1 MAELKEI
8 EHSNQVSSSDTE
20 SLARRIAEAY
30 VQAVRAETEGRT
42 TSGIRQARQD
52 REELLRATPDSIGW
66 HELGYAENQSPGA
79 SAEIWGRIRQAAHA
93 ELENGHRAADIVAS
107 ALSPW
112 VRAQFLALRESF
124 IGDWQPKG
132 SIEMRL
138 IDQMAQ
144 IYTQYEFWMQMAV
157 QRSAVECQLETS
169 HIKKK
174 GKWVALT
181 IDGNAEM
188 EQAAMMADRF
198 NRLFLRTVRALRDLR
213 RYYPPVI
220 VQNAGQVNVG
230 GQQVNITQAKE
241 DSKRSNSASVI
252 NVSPNNT
259 LSTDLNDVKLLQ
271 PASANAMCIPQQDGV
286 RENLTVSSN
295 RKKARTIKKKTG

>member
-1 MAELKEI
+1 MAELEKTEHTTQVNSLEI
-8 EHSNQVSSSDTE
+8 E
-20 SLARRIAEAY
+20 SLVRRMAEAY
-30 VQAVRAETEGRT
+30 VQAVEAETKGGT
-42 TSGIRQARQD
+42 NIGIRHARHD

-79 SAEIWGRIRQAAHA
+79 SAEIWDRIKQAARA
-93 ELENGHRAADIVAS
+93 ELENGHRAADVVAS

-124 IGDWQPKG
+124 IADWQPKG

-188 EQAAMMADRF
+188 EQAALMADRF

-230 GQQVNITQAKE
+230 GQQVNITQAKK
-241 DSKRSNSASVI
+241 DSKRHNSAPKVNISPDD
-252 NVSPNNT
+252 VSCNPQ
-259 LSTDLNDVKLLQ
+259 SDVKLLP
-271 PASANAMCIPQQDGV
+271 PASVASFSTTQRH
-286 RENLTVSSN
+286 REHTSSIISSAL
-295 RKKARTIKKKTG
+295 KKERVIKKKG

>member
-1 MAELKEI
+1 MAELEEAEHSPQINSLEI
-8 EHSNQVSSSDTE
+8 E
-20 SLARRIAEAY
+20 SLVRRMAEAY
-30 VQAVRAETEGRT
+30 VQAVKAETEGKT
-42 TSGIRQARQD
+42 NSGTRYARQD

-66 HELGYAENQSPGA
+66 HELGHAENQSPGA
-79 SAEIWGRIRQAAHA
+79 SIEIWGCIKQAARA
-93 ELENGHRAADIVAS
+93 ELENGHRAADVVAS

-112 VRAQFLALRESF
+112 VRAQFLVLRESF
-124 IGDWQPKG
+124 ITDWQPKG

-174 GKWVALT
+174 GKWIALT

-188 EQAAMMADRF
+188 EQAALMADRF

-230 GQQVNITQAKE
+230 GQQVNINQAKKGFE
-241 DSKRSNSASVI
+241 RRSSAQVI
-252 NVSPNNT
+252 NISPDDT
-259 LSTDLNDVKLLQ
+259 SSTDQNDVKL
-271 PASANAMCIPQQDGV
+271 PEPTSPSAMYLPQRD
-286 RENLTVSSN
+286 EEHKDLIVSAN
-295 RKKARTIKKKTG
+295 RKKARTIKKKTA